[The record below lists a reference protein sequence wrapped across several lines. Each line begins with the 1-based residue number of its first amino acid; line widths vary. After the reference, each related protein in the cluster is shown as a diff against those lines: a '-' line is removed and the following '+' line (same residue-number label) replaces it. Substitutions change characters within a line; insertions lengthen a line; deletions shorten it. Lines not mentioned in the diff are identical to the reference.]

1 MISQLQKKNEM
12 LESEKESFDDQLMYD
27 VIELESQLKKKET
40 DFQNVLKVM
49 NPFMTQLAPPTQ

>member
-27 VIELESQLKKKET
+27 VIELESQLS
-40 DFQNVLKVM
+40 
-49 NPFMTQLAPPTQ
+49 